1 MNSSINAS
9 KIIIDDSE
17 DKITISQE
25 EAEEAV
31 NANTLYRRR
40 S

>member
-9 KIIIDDSE
+9 KIIIESQDN
-17 DKITISQE
+17 KIVSKE

-31 NANTLYRRR
+31 
-40 S
+40 